1 VINIEKLKAEIL
13 EAMYRSVDRMNRHI
27 IERSLDS
34 ATSEQRLQANLR
46 KNFEGLSQRQE
57 N

>member
-1 VINIEKLKAEIL
+1 MINVKKLKAEIL